1 MELREVPSMCGFFR
15 TVNPNLERRLS
26 TASSI
31 LLPKFYHIQTFQWP
45 RRVGI
50 GKKIPLKAAAPS
62 PPSHLCGSLN
72 PSFRRTLLS
81 PPRRSGPYQS
91 GRRRRLFLRRRLLLL
106 LRSRD
111 TNSADED
118 GYGFPSLSSFADRLG
133 SSHSLSSSSSY
144 HNPSLPQS
152 SSHVTNDLFLL
163 LLLPGPKS
171 DRERGG
177 EGESIERG
185 ACKN

>member
-1 MELREVPSMCGFFR
+1 MCGFF
-15 TVNPNLERRLS
+15 LEQLIQILNA
-26 TASSI
+26 TFLQ
-31 LLPKFYHIQTFQWP
+31 LLPFSSQNFTTSKHSSGRGGW
-45 RRVGI
+45 VG
-50 GKKIPLKAAAPS
+50 KRIPLKAAAPS

-81 PPRRSGPYQS
+81 PPPRGGPYQS
-91 GRRRRLFLRRRLLLL
+91 GRRRRLFLRRLLLL

-133 SSHSLSSSSSY
+133 SSHSLSSSSSSY

-171 DRERGG
+171 DRGRGG
-177 EGESIERG
+177 GENRARG
-185 ACKN
+185 L